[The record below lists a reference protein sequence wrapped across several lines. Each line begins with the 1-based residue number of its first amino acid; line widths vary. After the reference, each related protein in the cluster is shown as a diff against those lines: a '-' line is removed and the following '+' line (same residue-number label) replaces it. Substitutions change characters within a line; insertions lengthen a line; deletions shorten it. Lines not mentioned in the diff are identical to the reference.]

1 MHRPSSQ
8 RTRGGGGGGL
18 SWSRPRYGHWGVIH
32 WFGGMLM
39 LAFAAFRLLL
49 LEESTSTIN
58 MRAVLQGEDH
68 HSPPTTSQLLH
79 TRRTDLQALYS
90 KPTPSSMMFYIPEP
104 LRSKGSGSI
113 INSTAADF
121 PFMPL
126 ADIYSI
132 VQEYVKGMRNN
143 FQELS
148 RLIYQSA
155 LENNQILITLQIGG
169 MDGISN
175 DPMHAIFIDQE
186 QLRLHNWFPIILE
199 PVPTNFH
206 KLSLN
211 YADFQDKRGLPG
223 TAIRQYAITS
233 ERDSGT
239 CEFCHWND
247 TSTEQKCMEAPE
259 WIRLQLGTLD
269 CAHLENMMGEESSKM
284 CVAHE
289 DLPCGTV
296 LELMHSLGL
305 GTEHNAVGGTVTPG
319 AGGDTVAPIGI
330 VQIDVEGYEVFIL
343 QSMMNEFSEENL
355 PLVFH
360 FEKKVMMD
368 QDNRQHAGRKVN
380 GTKIATTYELLSRKG
395 YIMYD
400 DGEDVTA
407 IRFYPTL
414 Q

>member
-1 MHRPSSQ
+1 MHRRPSSSQ
-8 RTRGGGGGGL
+8 RTRGGGGI
-18 SWSRPRYGHWGVIH
+18 SSRSRLHSPYGHWGVIH

-39 LAFAAFRLLL
+39 LAFAAFFRLRL

-58 MRAVLQGEDH
+58 MRVQQDH
-68 HSPPTTSQLLH
+68 FLSPTSQLH
-79 TRRTDLQALYS
+79 IRRTDLPQALYS
-90 KPTPSSMMFYIPEP
+90 KPSKMFYIPEP
-104 LRSKGSGSI
+104 LHSKGSGSI
-113 INSTAADF
+113 VNSTAADF

-126 ADIYSI
+126 ADIYSV

-175 DPMHAIFIDQE
+175 DPMHKIFIEQE

-223 TAIRQYAITS
+223 TAIRQYAVTS